1 MGRTAKILSWSAGIF
16 IALILVVVT
25 AGYLF
30 LTSDDFRSRVE
41 SSASAYSGRKTHI
54 AKIQIAWGST
64 AHVHLD
70 GVEVANADWGK
81 ADHMLKV
88 EQVAFDIRLWPLLKG
103 DIVLPSLV
111 LRKPEVAV
119 EVGDKEQ
126 LNWSLGESAVTTGL
140 AKAAAPKERTEMPL
154 VSHLEITDGRLSYQD
169 TKRKLA
175 LDGTVSTAEAEPASH
190 AHAQL

>member
-16 IALILVVVT
+16 VALIVVAV
-25 AGYLF
+25 AGGYLF

-54 AKIQIAWGST
+54 AKITIDWGST
-64 AHVHLD
+64 AHVHMD

-81 ADHMLKV
+81 AEHMLKA
-88 EQVAFDIRLWPLLKG
+88 EQVDFDIRLWPLLKG
-103 DIVLPSLV
+103 DIVLLSLV

-126 LNWSLGESAVTTGL
+126 SNWSLGESPVTTGL
-140 AKAAAPKERTEMPL
+140 AKAAE
-154 VSHLEITDGRLSYQD
+154 SDGRVVGS
-169 TKRKLA
+169 
-175 LDGTVSTAEAEPASH
+175 VSTTGVKLLGRRASVSPAPAATGHSWRARPPYMGH
-190 AHAQL
+190 RQCRPRC